1 MAWIRQETK
10 EDYEIVYALV
20 KQAFAQAEHCDGNEQ
35 DLVAALRKSRA
46 FVPELSLVAERDG
59 EIAGHILFTEAM
71 VGFETVLAL
80 APLSVLPRFQRQ
92 GIGTALVLEGH
103 RIARKLGHSYSLVL
117 GSETYYPRLGYIP
130 ANSFGVEVP
139 NGMPPANFL
148 AVKLREDAPVLHGAV
163 VYAKEF
169 GL

>member
-80 APLSVLPRFQRQ
+80 APLSVLPASNDRGLELPWSWKGTGSPENWGTRIHWCWEVKRIIRVWAILQPIRSVWKSQTGCPRQ
-92 GIGTALVLEGH
+92 IFWQLSC
-103 RIARKLGHSYSLVL
+103 ARTLQCSM
-117 GSETYYPRLGYIP
+117 EP
-130 ANSFGVEVP
+130 
-139 NGMPPANFL
+139 
-148 AVKLREDAPVLHGAV
+148 
-163 VYAKEF
+163 
-169 GL
+169 